1 VTVTVDHE
9 PLAVGEMGLQTVG
22 QVLAHLHAARK
33 LVVQVLVDG
42 VEPEVAALRQT
53 ALAGRCVFIET
64 ADPRQLAADVLS
76 DAHAQLADA
85 ERLKRSAA
93 ELLQQNQPNKAL
105 EQLGGCVRIWQ
116 HAEQSVGKVGELLR
130 LRPTDI
136 CVNGRGLTDVI
147 AEFSTHLRSIKS
159 ALESR
164 DFVLLS
170 DVLMYETAET
180 TAQWQASI
188 ESMLETVEAIA

>member
-1 VTVTVDHE
+1 MTVTVDHE
-9 PLAVGEMGLQTVG
+9 PLAAGEMGLQTVG
-22 QVLAHLHAARK
+22 QVLAHLHSERK

-42 VEPEVAALRQT
+42 VEPEVSGLRQT

-64 ADPRQLAADVLS
+64 ADPRQLAAEVLT

-85 ERLKRSAA
+85 ERLKQSAA
-93 ELLQQNQPNKAL
+93 ELLQQNQPNKAM

-116 HAEQSVGKVGELLR
+116 HAEQSVAKVGELLR
-130 LRPTDI
+130 IRLADVRVD
-136 CVNGRGLTDVI
+136 GRGLTELI

-180 TAQWQASI
+180 TAQWQSAI
-188 ESMLETVEAIA
+188 GSMLETIEAIA